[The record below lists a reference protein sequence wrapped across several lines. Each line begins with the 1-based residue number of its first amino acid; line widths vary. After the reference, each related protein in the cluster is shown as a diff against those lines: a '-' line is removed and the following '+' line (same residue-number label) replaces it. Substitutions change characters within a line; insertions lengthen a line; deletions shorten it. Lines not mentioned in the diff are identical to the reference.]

1 MNGKQAFEYLK
12 EMSVDEMESVNI
24 IWFDRDTLRENLHC
38 DTDEEYEMKSD
49 EVDKLT
55 NQEVGEILESS
66 LYTYAG
72 DIQKYFDDFLDKH
85 DEIMTDKFNEYIS

>member
-1 MNGKQAFEYLK
+1 MMGLVHDVGKIGIPDAVINKPGKL
-12 EMSVDEMESVNI
+12 
-24 IWFDRDTLRENLHC
+24 
-38 DTDEEYEMKSD
+38 TDEEYEMKSD

-55 NQEVGEILESS
+55 NQEVGEILENS